1 VSVAGRPGER
11 APATAAAP
19 IRISRALLSV
29 SDKTGLLELAQGLAH
44 HGVKL
49 LSTGGTASTLR
60 DAGFSVRDVSEV
72 TGYPELF
79 DGRVKTLHPAV
90 HGGILYRR
98 GHAPDEEER
107 HRHGIVSI
115 DLVVVNLYPFE
126 ETVARP
132 GITDADAIEQIDI
145 GGPALIRAASKNHPH
160 VVVVVEPAQ
169 YGPLLEALDRNGGA
183 VPAAMSR
190 AFARRAFERTSAYDV
205 AIAKYLAEAGA
216 APAEA
221 SGHASSDSGAAS
233 GVPAFVAPGGTL
245 PERWARAYRKRE
257 KLRYGENPGQE
268 GALYASEEAGG
279 GAVERLAQ
287 LRGKTLSYNNLLDV
301 EAAVS
306 LLREFGDR
314 TAAVV
319 MKHRN
324 PSGVALAGAD
334 GNAAGAILAARDGDA
349 LSAFGGILGI
359 NRPVDDAALE
369 AVGSFFYEVILAPRV
384 RADESKL
391 AALRKN
397 LVVLEVGDML
407 DRPGEPIAIRG
418 LLDGLLAETI
428 PAPPRFDAWN
438 VATKR
443 APTDAETRDLRFA
456 WRVAR
461 HVVSNAIVI
470 AKGERTLGIGAGQS
484 SRVDAVRVAL
494 WKAERSG
501 HDVTGAVLCSDAF
514 FPFPDSVQLAA
525 QAGIAAVAHPGGSVR
540 DGESTAA
547 ADAAGMALVLTGERC
562 FLH

>member
-1 VSVAGRPGER
+1 VSVSGRPGER
-11 APATAAAP
+11 TPATVATP
-19 IRISRALLSV
+19 IRITRALLSV
-29 SDKTGLLELAQGLAH
+29 SDKSGLLELAQGLVR
-44 HGVKL
+44 HGVKF

-126 ETVARP
+126 KTVARP
-132 GITDADAIEQIDI
+132 GIADADAIEQIDI
-145 GGPALIRAASKNHPH
+145 GGPALIRAASKNHDH
-160 VVVVVEPAQ
+160 VVVVVEPEQ

-183 VPAAMSR
+183 VPGALAR
-190 AFARRAFERTSAYDV
+190 AFARRAFERTAAYDA
-205 AIAKYLAEAGA
+205 AIAKYLAEADGESADSAGRARSVPAA
-216 APAEA
+216 AP
-221 SGHASSDSGAAS
+221 

-245 PERWARAYRKRE
+245 PERWDRVYRKRQA
-257 KLRYGENPGQE
+257 LRYGENPGQE
-268 GALYASEEAGG
+268 GALYALEDGAGT
-279 GAVERLAQ
+279 VERLAQ

-334 GNAAGAILAARDGDA
+334 GNTAAAILAARDGDS
-349 LSAFGGILGI
+349 LSAFGGILGL
-359 NRPVDDAALE
+359 NRPFDDAALE

-407 DRPGEPIAIRG
+407 ERPGEPVAIRG

-438 VATKR
+438 VTTKR
-443 APTDAETRDLRFA
+443 APTEAETRDLHFA

-501 HDVTGAVLCSDAF
+501 HDVKGAVLCSDAF
-514 FPFPDSVQLAA
+514 FPFPDSVELAA

-540 DGESTAA
+540 DAESTAA